1 MMAELEQAR
10 TLLRENQERLALVR
24 RDQASGVGYADAECV
39 RYHENCVLAAL
50 SWVWDAQQRA
60 SPMTAEVGDLM
71 MMPDGTVTRIIAIS
85 RHTPTIPVPAYSGC
99 GRAW

>member
-1 MMAELEQAR
+1 M
-10 TLLRENQERLALVR
+10 R

-60 SPMTAEVGDLM
+60 HGVYICGPRIVQGARGN
-71 MMPDGTVTRIIAIS
+71 DGRFRDPRFRNIIFDVANEG
-85 RHTPTIPVPAYSGC
+85 A
-99 GRAW
+99 